1 MPGPLALRV
10 GDLVELRKTHPCGGT
25 TWRILRV
32 GLDIGIECTTCHRY
46 VLVPRRRLE
55 GRIRRF
61 VERGPEIDALSGE
74 ATGPDG
80 RQRRDPEAV

>member
-10 GDLVELRKTHPCGGT
+10 GDVVELRKTHPCGGK

-32 GLDIGIECTTCHRY
+32 GLDIGIECMTCRRY

-55 GRIRRF
+55 GKIRRF
-61 VERGPEIDALSGE
+61 LMHGAEPDPPAVEGLSE
-74 ATGPDG
+74 T
-80 RQRRDPEAV
+80 Q

>member
-61 VERGPEIDALSGE
+61 VERGPEVEALSGE
-74 ATGPDG
+74 AAESDVRPG
-80 RQRRDPEAV
+80 RDLEAL